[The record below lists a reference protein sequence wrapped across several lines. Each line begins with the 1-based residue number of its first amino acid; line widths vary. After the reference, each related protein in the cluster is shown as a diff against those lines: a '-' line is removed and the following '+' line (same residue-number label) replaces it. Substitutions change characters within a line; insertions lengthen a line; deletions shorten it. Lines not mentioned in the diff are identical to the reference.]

1 MTRDLIDLRD
11 PKEEGTK
18 EVGISLHAIIRN
30 PNPKTMRVEVKP
42 NGCNFMALIDTRSTH
57 NFLHPRVFKRVGLNV
72 SRHKLIGVNIIDGS
86 RI

>member
-42 NGCNFMALIDTRSTH
+42 NGCNFMALIDKGVHIISCIQEC
-57 NFLHPRVFKRVGLNV
+57 LKGL
-72 SRHKLIGVNIIDGS
+72 G
-86 RI
+86 